1 MLLYFV
7 SFCTTKKSFTYV
19 NRYSLGENKG
29 LGGQIVKF
37 FGPFNLCQCMLENF
51 ARCMLFANVQ
61 TNKVLLRAA
70 FDVYM
75 FEASLYLH
83 CNYVKKSFE
92 VILMTIFYPK
102 CSIFLK
108 IEEKIGYL
116 ALFLYL
122 ENNQYFC
129 LSRWNV
135 DTLHSINLKQYIS
148 LN

>member
-1 MLLYFV
+1 MLFYFV
-7 SFCTTKKSFTYV
+7 SFWTTKKASLFSLECYV

-37 FGPFNLCQCMLENF
+37 FGPFNLCQ
-51 ARCMLFANVQ
+51 ARS
-61 TNKVLLRAA
+61 KILRGACYLQMCKLIRYYCAA

-108 IEEKIGYL
+108 IEEKI
-116 ALFLYL
+116 
-122 ENNQYFC
+122 
-129 LSRWNV
+129 R
-135 DTLHSINLKQYIS
+135 
-148 LN
+148 

>member
-1 MLLYFV
+1 MSNFLGRLI
-7 SFCTTKKSFTYV
+7 CV
-19 NRYSLGENKG
+19 NARSKILRGACYLQMCKLIRYY
-29 LGGQIVKF
+29 
-37 FGPFNLCQCMLENF
+37 C
-51 ARCMLFANVQ
+51 A
-61 TNKVLLRAA
+61 AA

-129 LSRWNV
+129 LSR
-135 DTLHSINLKQYIS
+135 
-148 LN
+148 